1 MNLWRYIGGRLV
13 QTAVTLLAVMTLMW
27 GMFRLIPGDPT
38 TIFLG
43 SGELPP
49 NALEALRHSWGLDAP
64 LYQQYL
70 DYVRNLLT
78 GNLGT
83 SFYYR
88 RPVLDVLKPML
99 WNTIV
104 LMGVAMI
111 IATIIGVSV
120 GAYLGWKRGHR
131 IETIGSLLVLI
142 PRSLPI
148 FWIGMMLLM
157 VFSYGLGW
165 FPIGGL
171 RTPAFIPETPIQEL
185 PGYDL
190 IQHMALPVLTSV
202 IYFVADPLM
211 IMRTSML
218 EVIEE
223 DFILFARAR
232 GLRDSKLRRMA
243 RRNAIGPVLTYLA
256 IMVSFAFGGQ
266 VLVEVLFSWPGMG
279 SLMVNSVAQRDYP
292 VAQAAFFLMAVITVT
307 LNLVIDVLYV
317 FIDPRVHYD

>member
-1 MNLWRYIGGRLV
+1 MSLWRYIGGRLF
-13 QTAVTLLAVMTLMW
+13 QTAVTLLAVLTLMW

-38 TIFLG
+38 TVFLG

-49 NALEALRHSWGLDAP
+49 DALAALRKSWGLDAP

-70 DYVRNLLT
+70 DYVGNLLT
-78 GNLGT
+78 GNLGI

-88 RPVLDVLKPML
+88 RPVLDVLLPML
-99 WNTIV
+99 WNTIL
-104 LMGVAMI
+104 LMGVAMVL
-111 IATIIGVSV
+111 ATVIGVAV

-148 FWIGMMLLM
+148 FWIGIMLLM
-157 VFSYGLGW
+157 IFAYGLQW

-171 RTPAFIPETPIQEL
+171 RTPAFIPENAIQEL

-190 IQHMALPVLTSV
+190 TMHLFLPVLTSV
-202 IYFVADPLM
+202 IYFVSDPLM

-223 DFILFARAR
+223 DFIMYARAR
-232 GLRDSKLRRMA
+232 GLREPTVRRMA

-292 VAQAAFFLMAVITVT
+292 VAQAAFFLMAVITIL
-307 LNLVIDVLYV
+307 LNLLIDVLYV
-317 FIDPRVHYD
+317 FIDPRVHYG

>member
-1 MNLWRYIGGRLV
+1 VSLWRYIAGRLL
-13 QTAVTLLAVMTLMW
+13 QTAVTLFVVLTLMW

-49 NALEALRHSWGLDAP
+49 KAIAALRESWGLDAP
-64 LYQQYL
+64 LYRQYL
-70 DYVRNLLT
+70 DYIGNLLT
-78 GNLGT
+78 GDLGM

-88 RPVLDVLKPML
+88 RPVIDVLMPML
-99 WNTIV
+99 WNTIL
-104 LMGVAMI
+104 LMGVAMVL
-111 IATIIGVSV
+111 ATLIGVV
-120 GAYLGWKRGHR
+120 AGAYLGWKRGER
-131 IETIGSLLVLI
+131 IEEIASLLVLI

-148 FWIGMMLLM
+148 FWIGIMLLM
-157 VFSYGLGW
+157 IFSYGLSW

-171 RTPAFIPETPIQEL
+171 RTPAFIPETWIETL

-190 IQHMALPVLTSV
+190 ARHMVLPVLTSV

-223 DFILFARAR
+223 DFITFARAR
-232 GLRDSKLRRMA
+232 GLHDKTVRSIA
-243 RRNAIGPVLTYLA
+243 RYNALGPVLTYLA

-266 VLVEVLFSWPGMG
+266 VLVEVIFSWPGMG
-279 SLMVNSVAQRDYP
+279 SLMVNSIAQRDYP
-292 VAQAAFFLMAVITVT
+292 VAQAAFFLMAVITIV
-307 LNLVIDVLYV
+307 LNLVIDVLYT
-317 FIDPRVHYD
+317 FLDPRIHYG

>member
-1 MNLWRYIGGRLV
+1 MSLWRYIGGRLF
-13 QTAVTLLAVMTLMW
+13 QTVVTLLAVLTLMW

-38 TIFLG
+38 TVFLG

-49 NALEALRHSWGLDAP
+49 DALAALRKSWGLDAP

-70 DYVRNLLT
+70 DYVGNLLT
-78 GNLGT
+78 GNLGI

-88 RPVLDVLKPML
+88 RPVLDVLLPML
-99 WNTIV
+99 WNTIL
-104 LMGVAMI
+104 LMGVAMVL
-111 IATIIGVSV
+111 ATVIGVAV

-148 FWIGMMLLM
+148 FWIGIMLLM
-157 VFSYGLGW
+157 IFAYGLQW

-171 RTPAFIPETPIQEL
+171 RTPAFIPENAIQEL

-190 IQHMALPVLTSV
+190 TMHLFLPVLTSV
-202 IYFVADPLM
+202 IYFVSDPLM

-223 DFILFARAR
+223 DFIMYARAR
-232 GLRDSKLRRMA
+232 GLREPTVRRMA

-292 VAQAAFFLMAVITVT
+292 VAQAAFFLMAVITIL
-307 LNLVIDVLYV
+307 LNLLIDVLYV
-317 FIDPRVHYD
+317 FIDPRVHYG